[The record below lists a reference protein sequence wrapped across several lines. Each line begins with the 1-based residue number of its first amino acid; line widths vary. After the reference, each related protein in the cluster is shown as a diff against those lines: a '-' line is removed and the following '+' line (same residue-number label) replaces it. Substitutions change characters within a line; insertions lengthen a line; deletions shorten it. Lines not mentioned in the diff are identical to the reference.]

1 MYIYICIAVVQ
12 VIRPHNVKPQRELD
26 FSKVYIISLEN
37 HEPPE
42 GVVVLRLPAACSP
55 ELCFPMNQRLTAR
68 WANKNKCFLIMQFS
82 IFHNLTGV
90 TILAMFL
97 T

>member
-42 GVVVLRLPAACSP
+42 GVVVLRLRPRALRSFVFQLISACVSYA
-55 ELCFPMNQRLTAR
+55 LTK
-68 WANKNKCFLIMQFS
+68 ANEFRALF
-82 IFHNLTGV
+82 F
-90 TILAMFL
+90 
-97 T
+97 